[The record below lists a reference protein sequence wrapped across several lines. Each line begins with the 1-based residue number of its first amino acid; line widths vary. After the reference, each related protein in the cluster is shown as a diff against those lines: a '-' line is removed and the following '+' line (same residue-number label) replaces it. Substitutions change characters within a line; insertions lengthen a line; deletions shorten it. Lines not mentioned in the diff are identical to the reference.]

1 MPDMSRYEADY
12 PEVTP
17 DWWQN
22 RADRF
27 PHRVQ
32 PHFRHFHQSLVKYCE
47 RMTTEN
53 MNTLVDSIA
62 ALEQQMSTSKTTAI
76 IPRVLAV
83 NNSISHPMTKLAL
96 ANFRELLTVRS
107 VPRAYRI

>member
-17 DWWQN
+17 DWWQK

-32 PHFRHFHQSLVKYCE
+32 PQFRHFHQSLVKYCE
-47 RMTTEN
+47 RMTTDN
-53 MNTLVDSIA
+53 MNTVVDAIA
-62 ALEQQMSTSKTTAI
+62 ALEQAMSVSKTTTI
-76 IPRVLAV
+76 IPRLIAV
-83 NNSISHPMTKLAL
+83 NNGISHPMAKLAL
-96 ANFRELLTVRS
+96 ANFRELLKVRS
-107 VPRAYRI
+107 VPKAYRI